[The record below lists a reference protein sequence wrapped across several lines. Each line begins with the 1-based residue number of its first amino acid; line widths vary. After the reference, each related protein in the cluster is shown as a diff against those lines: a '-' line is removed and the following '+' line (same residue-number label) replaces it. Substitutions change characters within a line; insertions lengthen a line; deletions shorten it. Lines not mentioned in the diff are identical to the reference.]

1 MLIHQD
7 KRLIEVYWCD
17 NDGAWSVASLSEGD
31 LLRLECVDASMTL
44 DEVYED
50 VP

>member
-1 MLIHQD
+1 MRQA
-7 KRLIEVYWCD
+7 RLP
-17 NDGAWSVASLSEGD
+17 SLNADAYLGEGD
-31 LLRLECVDASMTL
+31 LLRLECVGVSMTL

>member
-1 MLIHQD
+1 MRQA
-7 KRLIEVYWCD
+7 RLPSLNADAYL
-17 NDGAWSVASLSEGD
+17 NDGAWSVETMGEGD
-31 LLRLECVDASMTL
+31 LLRMECVDASMTL